1 MEGGSVFFFS
11 IDVRVKKHGLSR
23 VQKKDPGPRRQRH
36 LVKSSLG
43 GRQKMKTRREQFGAK
58 STKPEEQERGRKRRK
73 RRVKSGGGRMGEE
86 EKRREEGEGGGRKKN
101 EVRPV
106 SVSQTGTGPVG
117 TISKILNRSF
127 LPLIKGF
134 SWPFYCTLYYSY

>member
-43 GRQKMKTRREQFGAK
+43 GETEDEDKTRAIRSEKHEARGTRKGEEEEKEEGEEWRRED
-58 STKPEEQERGRKRRK
+58 
-73 RRVKSGGGRMGEE
+73 GGRRE
-86 EKRREEGEGGGRKKN
+86 EKRRG
-101 EVRPV
+101 
-106 SVSQTGTGPVG
+106 
-117 TISKILNRSF
+117 
-127 LPLIKGF
+127 
-134 SWPFYCTLYYSY
+134 